1 MICLSRVLLLFLSLL
16 GMGTAAA
23 KDNVSYPNAAVPGL
37 TSSVTIYA
45 GIFRPKGGGPFPT
58 VIILHGCG
66 GHDHHHQA
74 WAERLVTWGYVGVVV
89 DSFGSRGHG
98 SVCKRTD
105 VVTPQD
111 RISDIIGTV
120 EYLQKLPY
128 VAKDQIGLLGF
139 SHGGWTVMKAV
150 QEDAYL
156 KSYGIKGAVAYY
168 PYCHPTRDTKVD
180 MPLLVL
186 IGNEDTA
193 TPPDLCRQLRD
204 NKALKS
210 ASTTEMVFYDGAY
223 HSFDRVGRVIETDMW
238 AVGGGLKKSK
248 IGYDKAAAEDSFR
261 RTREFFDRVLK
272 Q

>member
-1 MICLSRVLLLFLSLL
+1 MAHLSRILPALFGCLISS
-16 GMGTAAA
+16 MAIA
-23 KDNVSYPNAAVPGL
+23 KENVSYPNAAVPGL
-37 TSSVTIYA
+37 TSSVKVYA
-45 GIFRPKGGGPFPT
+45 GIYRPKGDGPFPA

-66 GHDHHHQA
+66 GHDGHHQA
-74 WAERLVTWGYVGVVV
+74 WAERLVSWGYVGIVV

-98 SVCKRTD
+98 NICKKTD

-111 RISDIIGTV
+111 RISDIIGTA
-120 EYLQKLPY
+120 EYLQTLPY
-128 VAKDQIGLLGF
+128 IAKDRIGLLGF

-156 KSYGIKGAVAYY
+156 KSFGIKGAVAYY
-168 PYCHPTRDTKVD
+168 PYCHPTRDTKID

-186 IGNEDTA
+186 IGNDDTA

-204 NKALKS
+204 NKTLKS

-223 HSFDRVGRVIETDMW
+223 HSFDQLGRTIEIDIW
-238 AVGGGLKKSK
+238 AVGGGVKKSK

-261 RTREFFDRVLK
+261 RTREFFDRILK